1 MEIFL
6 ELAKAWG
13 PPGLLA
19 MVLWWQLDKAEKREA
34 EHRTFA
40 LTREGTLGARIQ
52 LLENKLMENY
62 DERIEAA
69 NQQTTA
75 LLTSAQSTKEL
86 IKVVEKLQEAIM
98 KRIR

>member
-1 MEIFL
+1 MESLIL
-6 ELAKAWG
+6 EFTKAWG

-19 MVLWWQLDKAEKREA
+19 FIFWWQLGRAEKRE
-34 EHRTFA
+34 
-40 LTREGTLGARIQ
+40 EGHQLRIQ
-52 LLENKLMENY
+52 LLENKLTENY

-86 IKVVEKLQEAIM
+86 IKVVEKLQDAVQ
-98 KRIR
+98 KRR

>member
-1 MEIFL
+1 MEIFT

-19 MVLWWQLDKAEKREA
+19 LILWWQLDKAEKREA
-34 EHRTFA
+34 TAVQRV
-40 LTREGTLGARIQ
+40 Q
-52 LLENKLMENY
+52 LLENKLIESY

-75 LLTSAQSTKEL
+75 LLTSAQATKEL
-86 IKVVEKLQEAIM
+86 IKVVEKLQEAIQ
-98 KRIR
+98 KRR